1 MSSGSVTAPRRVR
14 RRQRRRL
21 ALRALVTGVVTALA
35 VGGVIGT
42 LPALLSAPPAAAQD
56 AAPASTP
63 TGDPTSTPTS
73 DPTPTSTPTVG
84 VTKTAADALVSEG
97 SPFPEL
103 SVTVSQTQDLVQ
115 QGIRISYSNGEGL
128 ASQTPGSGSGGA
140 NYLQIAQCWGEDP
153 ENPGHPDRR
162 TCQYGGTLGIGAK
175 RDGTVAPTRVDDQ
188 DQVHTATYRILGR
201 EESYTAIPFVG
212 YNPAE
217 VTDESAGEEFVVTN
231 LKTVDDVIKQKS
243 EDEAINVNT
252 NRFFTQYTTNE
263 IAWAPFAADGTGSVP
278 FEIQTVAQSTGLSC
292 GLPQTLN
299 NGAVVGKSCWLV
311 VIPRGTDTGTTST
324 TQSGLWWDSWEHHI
338 AFPLDFKPVG
348 VRCELGQAEK
358 QIAGSEMISRAMQ
371 SWQPQLCSLKNGAPF
386 VLRDANEADAL
397 VEASRASSSAL
408 AITTRALDLDQ
419 TAYAS
424 DPVVYA
430 PLAFGA
436 VTVSFSIDRNP
447 SSTNATADQ
456 LSRARL
462 PMTAMNLTPRL
473 LAKLLT
479 ASYYDAVPAGTGADK
494 SHLNLVSRATGL
506 RTSTPAPRNLLFD
519 PDFRAVNDPEW
530 SVQALGD
537 ISISDAL
544 MPNGRSDLAH
554 RVWEYILADYEAR
567 EWLAGKPDPW
577 GMTVNHWY
585 STSDTV
591 NPTGRGLVLPAE
603 NFPKADPIEKVD
615 ETTSPN
621 GSGPINLVTWRPF
634 SSGFGD
640 GAYQVLRGD
649 GKTLGPWDGLATP
662 PRYTAEPKKNL
673 GLQAVIALSTS
684 PAASQYQTITA
695 ALQNQAGAFV
705 APSAAGLQAARDLMT
720 PVEDQPA
727 VVALDFADEK
737 VRTSAGSYP
746 LTVPLYAALNPDQE
760 GKETRASYAA
770 FIRYA
775 VTDGQTPGTDRGQL
789 PPGYVPLTA
798 AQASQ
803 ALTSATIIEEGRP
816 AAPAPTPTASAPPP
830 STATTTSGGSYVS
843 APSSSAVTQ
852 PDVAAGQG
860 GEVTFQPAGTTPADP
875 ETPIGAA
882 AVPLGLAAGAAAA
895 FAVPL
900 VSRFRPRA

>member
-1 MSSGSVTAPRRVR
+1 MSAGSVTAPRRVR

-21 ALRALVTGVVTALA
+21 ALRALVTGMVTALA

-56 AAPASTP
+56 AAPTSTP

-153 ENPGHPDRR
+153 LNPGHPDRR
-162 TCQYGGTLGIGAK
+162 TCQYGGTVGIGAT
-175 RDGTVAPTRVDDQ
+175 RDGTVVPTRVADE

-201 EESYTAIPFVG
+201 QESYTAIPFVG
-212 YNPAE
+212 YNPDGK
-217 VTDESAGEEFVVTN
+217 TDETAGEEFVVTAIETVN
-231 LKTVDDVIKQKS
+231 GVNRQKTGDNAVD
-243 EDEAINVNT
+243 VNT

-292 GLPQTLN
+292 GLPQTLD

-311 VIPRGTDTGTTST
+311 VIPRGSDTGTTST
-324 TQSGLWWDSWEHHI
+324 TQSGLWWDSWQHHI

-371 SWQPQLCSLKNGAPF
+371 SWQPQLCTLENGAPF

-397 VEASRASSSAL
+397 VDASRTTSTAL
-408 AITTRALDLDQ
+408 AITTRPLDVAL
-419 TAYAS
+419 TAYTA

-447 SSTNATADQ
+447 SSTSATADQ

-494 SHLNLVSRATGL
+494 SHLNLVNRATGL

-615 ETTSPN
+615 ETTSAG

-634 SSGFGD
+634 TSGFSD

-649 GKTLGPWDGLATP
+649 GKTLGPWNGLATP

-684 PAASQYQTITA
+684 PAAFQYQTVTA
-695 ALQNQAGAFV
+695 ALQNQAGVFV
-705 APSAAGLQAARDLMT
+705 APTAAGLQAARDLMT
-720 PVEDQPA
+720 PLKDQPA
-727 VVALDFADEK
+727 VVSLDFADAK
-737 VRTSAGSYP
+737 VKASAAAYP

-775 VTDGQTPGTDRGQL
+775 VTEGQTPGTDRGEL

-803 ALTSATIIEEGRP
+803 ALTSATIIEGGRP
-816 AAPAPTPTASAPPP
+816 PTPTPTPTASAPPP
-830 STATTTSGGSYVS
+830 SSTTTTSGGFVS
-843 APSSSAVTQ
+843 TPPSTPVTPPETAPEQ
-852 PDVAAGQG
+852 E

-875 ETPIGAA
+875 DTPLGAA
-882 AVPLGLAAGAAAA
+882 AIPIGLAAGVAAAI
-895 FAVPL
+895 AVPL
-900 VSRFRPRA
+900 ISRFRARV

>member
-1 MSSGSVTAPRRVR
+1 MSAETAAATRRGR
-14 RRQRRRL
+14 RRERRRI
-21 ALRALVTGVVTALA
+21 ALRALVTGTITALA

-56 AAPASTP
+56 AVP
-63 TGDPTSTPTS
+63 TGTPTSTPTS
-73 DPTPTSTPTVG
+73 DPTSIPTTG

-97 SPFPEL
+97 SPFPNL

-115 QGIRISYSNGEGL
+115 QGIRISYSNGDGL

-175 RDGTVAPTRVDDQ
+175 RDGTVVPSRVNDQ

-201 EESYTAIPFVG
+201 PESYTAIPFVG
-212 YNPAE
+212 YNADGK
-217 VTDESAGEEFVVTN
+217 TDESASEEYVISAIESVN
-231 LKTVDDVIKQKS
+231 GVNRQKTGNNAVD
-243 EDEAINVNT
+243 VNT

-292 GLPQTLN
+292 GLPQTLD
-299 NGAVVGKSCWLV
+299 NGAVIGKSCWLV
-311 VIPRGTDTGTTST
+311 VIPRGSDTGTAST
-324 TQSGLWWDSWEHHI
+324 TQSGLWWDSWQHHI

-358 QIAGSEMISRAMQ
+358 QVAGSEMVSRAMQ
-371 SWQPQLCSLKNGAPF
+371 SWQPQLCTLKNGAPF

-397 VEASRASSSAL
+397 VEASRTSSSAL
-408 AITTRALDLDQ
+408 AITTRPLDLDQ

-479 ASYYDAVPAGTGADK
+479 ASYYDAIPAGPGADK
-494 SHLNLVSRATGL
+494 SHLHLVNRATGL

-530 SVQALGD
+530 AVQALGD
-537 ISISDAL
+537 ISISDVL
-544 MPNGRSDLAH
+544 VPNGRSDLAH
-554 RVWEYILADYEAR
+554 QIWEYVLADYEAR

-603 NFPKADPIEKVD
+603 NFPKADPTEKVD
-615 ETTSPN
+615 DTASPG

-634 SSGFGD
+634 TTGFAD

-649 GKTLGPWDGLATP
+649 GKTLGPWDGLAIP
-662 PRYTAEPKKNL
+662 PRYTVEPKKNL

-705 APSAAGLQAARDLMT
+705 EPSTAGLKAARDLMT

-727 VVALDFADEK
+727 VVALDFTDEK
-737 VRTSAGSYP
+737 VRTSAEAYP
-746 LTVPLYAALNPDQE
+746 LTVPLYAALNPDQDGE
-760 GKETRASYAA
+760 ETRASYAA

-775 VTDGQTPGTDRGQL
+775 VTDGQIPGTDRGQL

-798 AQASQ
+798 AQSSQ

-816 AAPAPTPTASAPPP
+816 VAPTPTPTASVPPP

-852 PDVAAGQG
+852 PDAAADQG
-860 GEVTFQPAGTTPADP
+860 GEVTFQPSGTTPADP

-882 AVPLGLAAGAAAA
+882 AVPLGLTAGVVAA